1 VVEFQYSDSYGIEDL
16 IKIVRLL
23 RGPGGC
29 PWDAVQTHES
39 LRRNLLEESYEAV
52 EAIDQGDFEH
62 LKEELGDVLLQVVFH
77 VSLEEDRGLTLD
89 QVADGVCRKLI
100 YRHPH
105 VFGDVAVSGTE
116 EVLDNWEQLKRR
128 EKGQSTDADALE
140 AVARSLPALWR
151 CEKVQSKAE
160 KAGTV
165 ISQPAARLEED
176 ARRLRQAADAGEDI
190 QQIVGEMLFDAV
202 ATARRAGVDGE
213 DALNAATDRFIA
225 QVRAGTAKQGEDT

>member
-1 VVEFQYSDSYGIEDL
+1 MVEFQRADSYGLEDL
-16 IKIVRLL
+16 VKIVRLL
-23 RGPGGC
+23 RSPGGC

-52 EAIDQGDFEH
+52 EAIDQGSFEH

-89 QVADGVCRKLI
+89 QVADGVCKKLI

-105 VFGDVAVSGTE
+105 VFGDVSVSGTE

-151 CEKVQSKAE
+151 CEKVQKKAE

-165 ISQPAARLEED
+165 ISEPVSRLEED
-176 ARRLRQAADAGEDI
+176 VRRLRQASNTGEGV
-190 QQIVGEMLFDAV
+190 QQALGQVLFDAV
-202 ATARRAGVDGE
+202 AVARQAEVDGE

-225 QVRAGTAKQGEDT
+225 QVRTGTEKE